1 MADERLL
8 TVRQVAERLQVNAE
22 TVRRWLRSG
31 GMHGI
36 SLGSDRGGWRIAE
49 SEVERFLSAAND
61 VKAVRE

>member
-31 GMHGI
+31 GV
-36 SLGSDRGGWRIAE
+36 S
-49 SEVERFLSAAND
+49 
-61 VKAVRE
+61 